1 MRPAGSWPAMARAA
15 RAAGRPWSAS
25 SARHA
30 DSGFPPGAPLPLSG
44 IRRSATPLPPPKHAR
59 CHRPARRRPARHRLA
74 RPSRCSRRCQGL
86 SRPFR
91 LGAGRSRRLSRP
103 ARRRRQLHPSVRRS
117 VCRRHLSRR
126 TSPRWTFRSNRCSR
140 RPPGTRRQLRPHRPL
155 RRPHRPL
162 RQRLRLR
169 GPQPGLNRR
178 PGPSSVPR
186 PRRPRPQP
194 RRRRPYPPFPGS
206 PGPCWLPRIASTTT
220 G

>member
-1 MRPAGSWPAMARAA
+1 MARVA

-25 SARHA
+25 SARRA

-44 IRRSATPLPPPKHAR
+44 IRRSAIPLPPPKHAR

-91 LGAGRSRRLSRP
+91 RGAGRSRRLSRP
-103 ARRRRQLHPSVRRS
+103 ARRRRQLRPSAGRS

-140 RPPGTRRQLRPHRPL
+140 RPPGTRPL

-162 RQRLRLR
+162 RRPPRPQRRRLP
-169 GPQPGLNRR
+169 GPPPGLSRR